1 MTFAELMAA
10 ANESKT
16 GRNPGEWT
24 PGACKIWR
32 ETDPEDALLL
42 EVARDCR
49 VIGGQAAI
57 AVSSPGLVSNSCP
70 KPGLNLP
77 LKTAQRT

>member
-10 ANESKT
+10 ANESKI

-32 ETDPEDALLL
+32 ETNPEDALLL
-42 EVARDCR
+42 EADCLR
-49 VIGGQAAI
+49 VGKWSTRSA
-57 AVSSPGLVSNSCP
+57 C
-70 KPGLNLP
+70 
-77 LKTAQRT
+77 